1 MSPLS
6 AKNPRET
13 VAFSAQRFPDNEAL
27 HIPLQACADY
37 SPEPVSLTYRELDRA
52 INEATTLW
60 QGTGIAGRVALV
72 CENRAEFLIHWLALN
87 ALGLSVIPINHEM
100 PDQEIPYYLE
110 HGEAVAVCTLAKH
123 LERFT
128 DICDSN
134 ELDIPVVSCD
144 SISSLSLGKPIDQP
158 APDADA
164 ECALLYTSGS
174 TGKPKGCILS
184 NDYFLEQGHW
194 YRAQGGHIEL
204 RDGRERLLTPLPL
217 SHMNAMS
224 VSTMA
229 MFSTGGC
236 LIQLDRFHPATW
248 WQTVRDSKATALH
261 YLGVLPAI
269 LLGLPESDSDDF
281 SGQIRFGFGAGVNPA
296 HHERFEQ
303 RFGFPLVEAWAMT
316 ECGAGGAIIASH
328 EPRHVG
334 TCCFGRP
341 GEPVEWQLVDENKKP
356 VGAGMPGE
364 LRVRAK
370 GSDPKK
376 GYFSG
381 YLKNPEATDEAW
393 LDGWLNTGD
402 VVQELPDGNLIFVD
416 RRKNIIRRSGEN
428 ISALEVEAA
437 VSDHH
442 DIQMAVATAV
452 PDELRGDEVAL
463 CVILKVDT
471 VDPQTTAESIQAH
484 AFEKLAYFKAPA
496 WMIFSSSL
504 PVTASNKP
512 KRADVKT
519 LALKEI
525 EEQRAIDLRHLKK
538 RTKSP

>member
-1 MSPLS
+1 
-6 AKNPRET
+6 
-13 VAFSAQRFPDNEAL
+13 
-27 HIPLQACADY
+27 
-37 SPEPVSLTYRELDRA
+37 
-52 INEATTLW
+52 
-60 QGTGIAGRVALV
+60 
-72 CENRAEFLIHWLALN
+72 
-87 ALGLSVIPINHEM
+87 
-100 PDQEIPYYLE
+100 
-110 HGEAVAVCTLAKH
+110 
-123 LERFT
+123 
-128 DICDSN
+128 
-134 ELDIPVVSCD
+134 
-144 SISSLSLGKPIDQP
+144 
-158 APDADA
+158 
-164 ECALLYTSGS
+164 ALLYTSGS

-248 WQTVRDSKATALH
+248 WQSVRESEATALH

-269 LLGLPESDSDDF
+269 LLALPESDGDDF

-341 GEPVEWQLVDENKKP
+341 GEPIEWQLVDENKKP
-356 VGAGMPGE
+356 VAKGMPGE
-364 LRVRAK
+364 LRVRAR
-370 GSDPKK
+370 GPNPKK

-381 YLKNPEATDEAW
+381 YLKNPEATEEAW

-437 VSDHH
+437 VSGHQ

-463 CVILKVDT
+463 CVILKADT
-471 VDPQTTAESIQAH
+471 VDPKTTAESIQAH
-484 AFEKLAYFKAPA
+484 VLEKLAYFKAPA
-496 WMIFSSSL
+496 WVIFSSSL

-519 LALKEI
+519 LALKAI
-525 EEQRAIDLRHLKK
+525 EEERAIDLRHLKK
-538 RTKSP
+538 RTKSV

>member
-1 MSPLS
+1 VSPLS
-6 AKNPRET
+6 VKSPWET
-13 VAFSAQRFPDNEAL
+13 VAFSAQRFPDNEAI
-27 HIPLQACADY
+27 HIPLQACSRY
-37 SPEPVSLTYRELDRA
+37 SSKPVSLTYRELEQA

-72 CENRAEFLIHWLALN
+72 CENRVEFLIHWLALN

-110 HGEAVAVCTLAKH
+110 HGEAVAVCALTEH
-123 LERFT
+123 RERFIQ
-128 DICDSN
+128 ICVDN
-134 ELDIPVVSCD
+134 GLDIPVVDCNE
-144 SISSLSLGKPIDQP
+144 IGTLHLGKPAEQP
-158 APDADA
+158 APDPHA

-194 YRAQGGHIEL
+194 YRAQGGYIEL
-204 RDGRERLLTPLPL
+204 REGEERLLTPLPL

-248 WQTVRDSKATALH
+248 WETVRDSQATALH

-269 LLGLPESDSDDF
+269 LLALPESDSDDF

-296 HHERFEQ
+296 HHQRFEQ

-334 TCCFGRP
+334 SCCFGRP
-341 GEPVEWQLVDENKKP
+341 GDPIEWQLVDENKKP
-356 VGAGMPGE
+356 VSPGMPGE

-381 YLKNPEATDEAW
+381 YLKNPEATKEAW

-402 VVQELPDGNLIFVD
+402 VVQALPDGNLIFVD

-437 VSDHH
+437 VSDHPS
-442 DIQMAVATAV
+442 IQMAVATAV
-452 PDELRGDEVAL
+452 PDDMRGDEVAL
-463 CVILKVDT
+463 CVIPHGGCG
-471 VDPQTTAESIQAH
+471 DPQSTAESIQAH
-484 AFEKLAYFKAPA
+484 VLKKLAYFKAPA
-496 WMIFSSSL
+496 WVVFSSSL

-512 KRADVKT
+512 KRADIKT
-519 LALKEI
+519 FAVQAI
-525 EEQRAIDLRHLKK
+525 EEEKAIDLRHLKK
-538 RTKSP
+538 RTKSA